1 MISSLLVLHVIVV
14 LLLVGIIL
22 IQKSEGGIG
31 LGTGGGGAGGMFTAR
46 GAANFLT
53 RATSVLAAIFLT
65 NSLLMGAITSSQI
78 KKSSSFLQKKIASQ

>member
-14 LLLVGIIL
+14 LLLAGVIL

-31 LGTGGGGAGGMFTAR
+31 LGTGSGAGSMFTAR

-53 RATSVLAAIFLT
+53 RATAILAAIFLI
-65 NSLLMGAITSSQI
+65 NCLFMGALTSIQI
-78 KKSSSFLQKKIASQ
+78 KNSTSFLQKKIAPQ